1 LVNAAAF
8 FAGRL
13 MFGGFFFYNGIN
25 HFRNRKSMAQYA
37 GAKNIPM
44 PEAAVVASGAVLLFG
59 GASVALGWKPKLGAA
74 AIIAFLKTVSPT
86 MHDFWNIEDAN
97 QRMNDMINFSKNM
110 ALLGAALALFGVEE
124 PWPLSVEK
132 PRRRWTDR
140 LLMRC

>member
-1 LVNAAAF
+1 VNAAAF

-59 GASVALGWKPKLGAA
+59 GASVTLRWKPKLGAA
-74 AIIAFLKTVSPT
+74 AIIALSQDRFAHYARFLEHRRSQPA
-86 MHDFWNIEDAN
+86 HENE
-97 QRMNDMINFSKNM
+97 MINSPGRAAHRQPEDRLQQKH
-110 ALLGAALALFGVEE
+110 GAARRCPRLVGSGRALAA
-124 PWPLSVEK
+124 
-132 PRRRWTDR
+132 
-140 LLMRC
+140 

>member
-1 LVNAAAF
+1 VNAAAF

-59 GASVALGWKPKLGAA
+59 SASVALGWKPKLGAA
-74 AIIAFLKTVSPT
+74 AIIALSQDRFAHYARFLEHRRCQPAHER
-86 MHDFWNIEDAN
+86 HD
-97 QRMNDMINFSKNM
+97 QLQQKH
-110 ALLGAALALFGVEE
+110 GAARRCPRPVGSGRALAA
-124 PWPLSVEK
+124 
-132 PRRRWTDR
+132 
-140 LLMRC
+140 